1 MNLQPQRLVFVMVSY
16 YMNSSVSELDET
28 NPALFIGH
36 PSRQDGANL
45 PAKHYQLLPK
55 ENNVFF
61 KR

>member
-1 MNLQPQRLVFVMVSY
+1 MT
-16 YMNSSVSELDET
+16 SSVSELDET

-45 PAKHYQLLPK
+45 PAKDYQLLPK
-55 ENNVFF
+55 ENHVFF